1 MKKNVKNDKV
11 IRAMA
16 IGISAMLA
24 TSSPMTAMAA
34 EGTPD
39 TDGDDNI
46 SVVTPEEGVADAA
59 QAAVKSASDAVD
71 TAKKSAT
78 TVKND
83 VKDSVEAGTD
93 SEEKDLA
100 QAVIDAAADVEN
112 TEAENGAP
120 LAGATTAIVNTD
132 TQLGVAEAN
141 DELSD
146 AELSKAENASKDA
159 SDTAE
164 ELKDDMQKA
173 EQKVDEQ
180 LEQIENAAT
189 VADADA
195 AYAKLQETAQ
205 TAQADFDAK
214 LEEYNT
220 AKAAYDKA
228 AAKVKEYEDAYNTAI
243 ANADANAAE
252 AKATL
257 ETAKAKAAALEKA
270 VETAKNAVAASAKE
284 AMVIAEAENVA
295 KEDGGLNWRN
305 EDKLFIAI
313 MENYYLPEKLGI
325 TGATVTRVQGK
336 DNDAYNYFKAEYVEN
351 ENGETKVKYF
361 NYKMDGNSKD
371 DIVIFEK
378 REVEIFGGKAD
389 QYVDNNGDVIDTV
402 AGLENGSVVDV
413 NGAYV
418 KKNDRTHSE
427 TFVSNSEITDTSKT
441 DVTIDESTKQESYQ
455 LDEKG
460 NLVKTVTGT
469 VTTITYTDNTFTSQ
483 SYATVK
489 ERDDAAAAKEAK
501 LEEATGKDAT
511 VTKTQETTHTYTA
524 NGTYIPT
531 FTETVTV
538 TNREVEWD
546 HTGEWYD
553 DGVRTEKEA
562 FEEVKNAVIENYK
575 NHGLHCINVESN
587 LRVTGYT
594 EEERGLFGVV
604 TDDSDFIVSGTVTAT
619 YAKVTKT
626 TISQNTVGSFWN
638 DIKALLGSG
647 QSTNEKLEALAKA
660 KIEAEG
666 GIFVSANWVDGNYN
680 KATICYVASVEVET
694 DEKQTEQAAKDA
706 VREAAL
712 QQAKANGATDVYNV
726 RTNDTK
732 KIEHTTYSYTVDY
745 LKASET
751 TEKNKVIA
759 TETYG
764 NADVLEGQI
773 IQNKNYYD
781 TINGKANNILLTQR
795 DEDYRAFVDDAKAI
809 TDKYV
814 RLLGEAQQANAD
826 VLEAQKQVETLQN
839 EIEALKGKSNNVDA
853 LTELT
858 AKLETAKANRDT
870 AEETLNTILEKLEN
884 AGVTRDQVIERLTPP
899 APTGGDGGQIGGETG
914 GTPSGTTTVTGTVEA
929 SGVTVAT
936 TPTVPADA
944 PTVAAGVANFTPAA
958 ATATTTPTVLADAP
972 TVAAGVANFTPAAAT
987 TTTATADTVDITD
1000 EEVPLGASEEVE
1012 EEPQVEETVEINDE
1026 EVPLAAE
1033 VVEDEQ
1039 NKMSWWWLLIVAIL
1053 GATGYEMYRKHNQKK
1068 QKVAENTKET
1078 K

>member
-59 QAAVKSASDAVD
+59 QTAAKSASDEVN
-71 TAKKSAT
+71 TAKDSAT
-78 TVKND
+78 TVKDD
-83 VKDSVEAGTD
+83 VKDSVEAGEAGTD

-112 TEAENGAP
+112 TEVENGAP

-180 LEQIENAAT
+180 LDQIENAAT

-195 AYAKLQETAQ
+195 AYTKLQETAQ

-228 AAKVKEYEDAYNTAI
+228 ADKVKEYEDAYNTAI

-252 AKATL
+252 AEATL
-257 ETAKAKAAALEKA
+257 ETAKANAAALEEA
-270 VETAKNAVAASAKE
+270 VETAKTAVEDSAKE

-313 MENYYLPEKLGI
+313 MENYYLPEQLGI

-336 DNDAYNYFKAEYVEN
+336 DNDAYNYFKAEYV

-389 QYVDNNGDVIDTV
+389 QYVDNNGYVIDTV

-418 KKNDRTHSE
+418 KKNDRTDSE
-427 TFVSNSEITDTSKT
+427 TFVSNSEITGTSKT

-455 LDEKG
+455 LDEEG

-483 SYATVK
+483 SYATDA
-489 ERDDAAAAKEAK
+489 ERDAAAAAKEAK

-511 VTKTQETTHTYTA
+511 VNKTQETTHTYTA

-531 FTETVTV
+531 FTRTVNV
-538 TNREVEWD
+538 NEEVEWK
-546 HTGEWYD
+546 HTNKRTDFGVKTEEEAVEKVKTAEEKDLENTIRYD
-553 DGVRTEKEA
+553 DDLY
-562 FEEVKNAVIENYK
+562 FLDVKSDLA
-575 NHGLHCINVESN
+575 
-587 LRVTGYT
+587 VTGYT
-594 EEERGLFGVV
+594 DERVILGVK
-604 TDDSDFIVSGTVTAT
+604 DDRDFIVSGTVTAT

-626 TISQNTVGSFWN
+626 TVDQRTVGSLWN
-638 DIKALLGSG
+638 DIKALLGRG
-647 QSTNEKLEALAKA
+647 QSTNKELEAAAKA
-660 KIEAEG
+660 AIEAKG
-666 GIFVSANWVDGNYN
+666 GIFVSANWVDGNYD
-680 KATICYVASVEVET
+680 KATIRYVAGVKVET
-694 DEKQTEQAAKDA
+694 DEKQTKQAAKDA
-706 VREAAL
+706 MLGAAL
-712 QQAKANGATDVYNV
+712 QQAKAKEKDVTGVYNV
-726 RTNDTK
+726 KTNDTK

-745 LKASET
+745 LEKVSET
-751 TEKNKVIA
+751 TENKTIA

-773 IQNKNYYD
+773 IQNKNYLD
-781 TINGKANNILLTQR
+781 GKILLTQN
-795 DEDYRAFVDDAKAI
+795 DTDYRAFVDDAKAI

-899 APTGGDGGQIGGETG
+899 APTGGDGGQTGGETG

-987 TTTATADTVDITD
+987 TTTATADTVNITD

>member
-59 QAAVKSASDAVD
+59 QTAAKSASDEVN
-71 TAKKSAT
+71 TAKDSAT
-78 TVKND
+78 TVKDD
-83 VKDSVEAGTD
+83 VKDSVEAGEAGTD

-112 TEAENGAP
+112 TEVENGAP

-180 LEQIENAAT
+180 LDQIENAAT

-195 AYAKLQETAQ
+195 AYTKLQETAQ

-228 AAKVKEYEDAYNTAI
+228 ADKVKEYEDAYNTAI

-252 AKATL
+252 AEATL
-257 ETAKAKAAALEKA
+257 ETAKANAAALEEA
-270 VETAKNAVAASAKE
+270 VETAKTAVEDSAKE

-313 MENYYLPEKLGI
+313 MENYYLPEQLGI

-336 DNDAYNYFKAEYVEN
+336 DNDAYNYFKAEYV

-389 QYVDNNGDVIDTV
+389 QYVDNNGYVIDTV

-418 KKNDRTHSE
+418 KKNDRTDSE
-427 TFVSNSEITDTSKT
+427 TFVSNSEITGTSKT

-455 LDEKG
+455 LDEEG

-483 SYATVK
+483 SYATDA
-489 ERDDAAAAKEAK
+489 ERDAAAAAKEAK

-511 VTKTQETTHTYTA
+511 VNKTQETTHTYTA

-531 FTETVTV
+531 FTRTVNV
-538 TNREVEWD
+538 NEEVEWK
-546 HTGEWYD
+546 HTNKRTDFGVKTEEEAVEKVKTAEEKDLENTIRYD
-553 DGVRTEKEA
+553 DDLY
-562 FEEVKNAVIENYK
+562 FLDVKSDLA
-575 NHGLHCINVESN
+575 
-587 LRVTGYT
+587 VTGYT
-594 EEERGLFGVV
+594 DERVILGVK
-604 TDDSDFIVSGTVTAT
+604 DDRDFIVSGTVTAT

-626 TISQNTVGSFWN
+626 TVDQRTVGSLWN
-638 DIKALLGSG
+638 DIKALLGRG
-647 QSTNEKLEALAKA
+647 QSTNKELEAAAKA
-660 KIEAEG
+660 AIEAKG
-666 GIFVSANWVDGNYN
+666 GIFVSANWVDGNYD
-680 KATICYVASVEVET
+680 KATIRYVAGVKVET
-694 DEKQTEQAAKDA
+694 DEKQTKQAAKDA
-706 VREAAL
+706 MLGAAL
-712 QQAKANGATDVYNV
+712 QQAKAKEKDVTGVYNV
-726 RTNDTK
+726 KTNDTK

-745 LKASET
+745 LEKVSET
-751 TEKNKVIA
+751 TENKTIA

-773 IQNKNYYD
+773 IQNKNYLD
-781 TINGKANNILLTQR
+781 GKILLTQN
-795 DEDYRAFVDDAKAI
+795 DTDYRAFVDDAKAI

-899 APTGGDGGQIGGETG
+899 APTGGDGGQTGGETG

-958 ATATTTPTVLADAP
+958 AT
-972 TVAAGVANFTPAAAT
+972 
-987 TTTATADTVDITD
+987 TTTATADTVNITD

>member
-59 QAAVKSASDAVD
+59 QTAAKSASDEVN
-71 TAKKSAT
+71 TAKDSAT
-78 TVKND
+78 TVKDD
-83 VKDSVEAGTD
+83 VKDSVEAGEAGTD

-100 QAVIDAAADVEN
+100 QAVIEAAADVEN
-112 TEAENGAP
+112 TEVENGAP

-180 LEQIENAAT
+180 LDQIENAAT

-195 AYAKLQETAQ
+195 AYTKLQETAQ

-228 AAKVKEYEDAYNTAI
+228 ADKVKEYEDAYNTAI

-252 AKATL
+252 AEATL
-257 ETAKAKAAALEKA
+257 ETAKANAAALEEAVKTAQTA
-270 VETAKNAVAASAKE
+270 VEASAKE

-336 DNDAYNYFKAEYVEN
+336 DNNEYNYFKAEYV

-402 AGLENGSVVDV
+402 AGLEDGSVVDV
-413 NGAYV
+413 DGAYV
-418 KKNDRTHSE
+418 KKNGDPGIE
-427 TFVSNSEITDTSKT
+427 TLVSNSKTGTSTT
-441 DVTIDESTKQESYQ
+441 DVTIDESTKKESYQ
-455 LDEKG
+455 LDKEDG
-460 NLVKTVTGT
+460 NLVKTVTADVTT
-469 VTTITYTDNTFTSQ
+469 VTYTGATFTSDK
-483 SYATVK
+483 SYATDK
-489 ERDDAAAAKEAK
+489 ERDAAAAAKKKE
-501 LEEATGKDAT
+501 LEDATGKDAT
-511 VTKTQETTHTYTA
+511 VKETEKTTHTYTA

-531 FTETVTV
+531 FTRTVNV
-538 TNREVEWD
+538 NEEVEWK
-546 HTGEWYD
+546 HTNKKTD
-553 DGVRTEKEA
+553 FGVK
-562 FEEVKNAVIENYK
+562 
-575 NHGLHCINVESN
+575 
-587 LRVTGYT
+587 T
-594 EEERGLFGVV
+594 EEEAVEQVKTAREEDLRKDIKDDGLYCIGVESKLKV
-604 TDDSDFIVSGTVTAT
+604 TGHTEDRLLDDSDFIVSGTVTAT
-619 YAKVTKT
+619 YAEVTKKT
-626 TISQNTVGSFWN
+626 VDQKTVGSLWN
-638 DIKALLGSG
+638 DIKALFGRG
-647 QSTNEKLEALAKA
+647 QSTNKELEAAAKA
-660 KIEAEG
+660 AIEAEG
-666 GIFVSANWVDGNYN
+666 GIFLSANWVDLKYN
-680 KATICYVASVEVET
+680 KATIRYVAGVKVET

-706 VREAAL
+706 MLGAAL
-712 QQAKANGATDVYNV
+712 QQAKAKEEDVTGVYNV
-726 RTNDTK
+726 KTNDTK

-745 LKASET
+745 LEKVSET
-751 TEKNKVIA
+751 TENKTIA

-773 IQNKNYYD
+773 IQNKNYLD
-781 TINGKANNILLTQR
+781 GNILLTQK
-795 DEDYRAFVDDAKAI
+795 DENYRAFVDDAKAI

-814 RLLGEAQQANAD
+814 LLLGEAQQANED

-839 EIEALKGKSNNVDA
+839 EIKALKGKSNNVDA

-899 APTGGDGGQIGGETG
+899 APTGGDGGQTGGETG
-914 GTPSGTTTVTGTVEA
+914 GTPSGTTTVTGTVET

-944 PTVAAGVANFTPAA
+944 PTVAAGVATFTPAA

-972 TVAAGVANFTPAAAT
+972 TVAAGVATFTPAAAT

-1068 QKVAENTKET
+1068 QKVDENTKET

>member
-59 QAAVKSASDAVD
+59 QTAAKSASEAVD
-71 TAKKSAT
+71 TAKNSAT
-78 TVKND
+78 AVKDD
-83 VKDSVEAGTD
+83 VKDSVEAGEAGTD
-93 SEEKDLA
+93 SEGKDLA

-112 TEAENGAP
+112 KEAENGAP
-120 LAGATTAIVNTD
+120 LEKGATTAIVNTD

-180 LEQIENAAT
+180 LDQIESAAT

-195 AYAKLQETAQ
+195 AYTKLQETAQ

-228 AAKVKEYEDAYNTAI
+228 ADKVKEYEDAYNTAI

-252 AKATL
+252 AEATL
-257 ETAKAKAAALEKA
+257 ETAKANAAALEEAVKTAQTA
-270 VETAKNAVAASAKE
+270 VEASAKE

-351 ENGETKVKYF
+351 GETKVKYF

-389 QYVDNNGDVIDTV
+389 QYVDNNGVAIDTV

-418 KKNDRTHSE
+418 KKNDRTDSE
-427 TFVSNSEITDTSKT
+427 TLVSNSEITGTSKE
-441 DVTIDESTKQESYQ
+441 DVTIDASTKQENYQ
-455 LDEKG
+455 LDEDG
-460 NLVKTVTGT
+460 NLVKTVTAD
-469 VTTITYTDNTFTSQ
+469 VTTITYTDKTFTSNQ
-483 SYATVK
+483 SYATDA
-489 ERDDAAAAKEAK
+489 ERDAAAAAKEAE

-511 VTKTQETTHTYTA
+511 VNETEKTTYTYTA
-524 NGTYIPT
+524 SGTYIPT
-531 FTETVTV
+531 FTKTVTV
-538 TNREVEWD
+538 KNEEVEWKHSD
-546 HTGEWYD
+546 SLFD
-553 DGVRTEKEA
+553 DGVRTKEEA
-562 FEEVKNAVIENYK
+562 YEVVKNDVVNELKDDHEDWYILDTNYDLK
-575 NHGLHCINVESN
+575 Q
-587 LRVTGYT
+587 TGTTKDHWY
-594 EEERGLFGVV
+594 
-604 TDDSDFIVSGTVTAT
+604 DDSDFLISGTVTAT

-626 TISQNTVGSFWN
+626 TISQSTFGSLWN
-638 DIKALLGSG
+638 DIKALFGNG
-647 QSTNEKLEALAKA
+647 QATNEKLNEAAKKA
-660 KIEAEG
+660 VEAEG
-666 GIFVSANWVDGNYN
+666 GIFISANWKDWSYN
-680 KATICYVASVEVET
+680 KATISYVAGVKVTTGEE
-694 DEKQTEQAAKDA
+694 QTEQAAKNA
-706 VREAAL
+706 VQGAAL
-712 QQAKANGATDVYNV
+712 QQAKANGATGVYNV
-726 RTNDTK
+726 KTNDTNA
-732 KIEHTTYSYTVDY
+732 IEHTTYSYTVDY
-745 LKASET
+745 LEKASEK
-751 TEKNKVIA
+751 TENKAIA
-759 TETYG
+759 TEAYA
-764 NADVLEGQI
+764 NADALEGQI
-773 IQNKNYYD
+773 IQNKNYLD
-781 TINGKANNILLTQR
+781 GNILLTQN
-795 DEDYRAFVDDAKAI
+795 DTDYRAFVNDAKDI
-809 TDKYV
+809 TSKYN
-814 RLLGEAQQANAD
+814 RLLEEAKQANAD
-826 VLEAQKQVETLQN
+826 VATAQAEVDTLKEKIASLTERQNNLEAL
-839 EIEALKGKSNNVDA
+839 EAL
-853 LTELT
+853 E
-858 AKLETAKANRDT
+858 AKLTVAKANKKAAEDT
-870 AEETLNTILEKLEN
+870 LKDILNKLADAGKTWEDVVN
-884 AGVTRDQVIERLTPP
+884 ALTPVTP
-899 APTGGDGGQIGGETG
+899 APTT
-914 GTPSGTTTVTGTVEA
+914 GTTESGTGTVEA

-936 TPTVPADA
+936 TPTV
-944 PTVAAGVANFTPAA
+944 
-958 ATATTTPTVLADAP
+958 LADAP
-972 TVAAGVANFTPAAAT
+972 TVAAGVATFTPAAATATT

-1012 EEPQVEETVEINDE
+1012 EEPQEEETVEINDE